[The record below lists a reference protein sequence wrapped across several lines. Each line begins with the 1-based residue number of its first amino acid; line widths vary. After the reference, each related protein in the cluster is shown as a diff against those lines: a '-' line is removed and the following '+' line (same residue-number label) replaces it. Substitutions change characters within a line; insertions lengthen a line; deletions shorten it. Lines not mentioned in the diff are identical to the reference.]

1 MNNPRDLG
9 EITPEQE
16 ASDYQSQLVED
27 EISIIDLLLIL
38 SKHIKAIIIIPT
50 VISIL
55 AIIYVLFLAKPV
67 YTAKAEIL
75 PMNSSGESSM
85 SNLKGLAAQF
95 GVSVPIEEQETDIY
109 SSDMYP
115 TIIKSR
121 ILANELLVHKFDTH
135 KYGSQKQLLQILTH
149 GNKKPEVG
157 VDTLMIYGY
166 NVLKEMIKVKKDIKT
181 SVIIINVS
189 ASEPQFA
196 ADLAMAIIEE
206 LDRFQQKNKKKGIF
220 EKIKFVQNRIVSVKN
235 DLENAENELKYFR
248 ESNRQIGGSPALL
261 LVQERMTRGIEVQ
274 KNIFIMLKQQFE
286 MIKIE
291 EIGSP
296 SMFQI
301 LESPEA
307 PLERS
312 KPKRKQIVLL
322 YGIFGLFIS
331 FIYAFLK
338 NAINNR
344 DSGSIEKTKQIVYN
358 LRKVIS

>member
-1 MNNPRDLG
+1 MNNPRDPG

-27 EISIIDLLLIL
+27 DFIDIMDILLIL

-75 PMNSSGESSM
+75 PMNSRGESSM

-95 GVSVPIEEQETDIY
+95 GVSVPIEQGTDIY
-109 SSDMYP
+109 SLDMYP

-166 NVLKEMIKVKKDIKT
+166 NVLKEMIEVKKDMKT

-220 EKIKFVQNRIVSVKN
+220 EKIKFVQDRIVSVKN

-312 KPKRKQIVLL
+312 KPKRKLIVLL
-322 YGIFGLFIS
+322 SGILGLFIS
-331 FIYAFLK
+331 LIYAFLK

-344 DSGSIEKTKQIVYN
+344 DSGSIEKTKQIVHN